1 MPDQTPAESS
11 YTMGYSE
18 EFRQLLNRRSLESH
32 GTHLLPHLK
41 PGLRVLDFGCG
52 PGTISVGLARA
63 VEPGEVHGID
73 MEASQID
80 LARSAAEAGGHRNAI
95 FHVGDVTNL
104 SFDDDSF
111 DIAHCHTVLTHV
123 PDTRAAL
130 AEVKR
135 VLKPGGII
143 ASREII
149 IASSFAEPTP
159 DTLRTGWAV
168 FANLIAA
175 NGGHPQIG
183 RDLKKTFIEAGF
195 TNVQATASFDVF
207 NAPEDVAFFHAFTR
221 DWFLSP
227 AVIAAATTFGLA
239 THEQFDGWRES
250 LDQWQADAGAV
261 GAIAFGE
268 ATASKP

>member
-1 MPDQTPAESS
+1 MPDQTAAESS

-18 EFRQLLNRRSLESH
+18 EFRQLLNRRGLETH

-104 SFDDDSF
+104 PFDDDSF

-123 PDTRAAL
+123 PNTSAAL
-130 AEVKR
+130 GEVKR

-143 ASREII
+143 SSREII
-149 IASSFAEPTP
+149 IASSFAEPTL
-159 DTLRTGWAV
+159 DTLRSGWTV

-175 NGGHPQIG
+175 NGGHPQMG
-183 RDLKKTFIEAGF
+183 RDLKKTFIDAGF
-195 TNVQATASFDVF
+195 TNVQAAASFDVF
-207 NAPEDVAFFHAFTR
+207 STPEDVAFFHAFTR

-227 AVIAAATTFGLA
+227 AVIAAATTYGLA

-250 LDQWQADAGAV
+250 LDQWQANAGAV